1 MYYIGKNPKGCIP
14 VWKRKMNALDKTALV
29 LVIIGAINWGLVAF
43 GINLVPIISFGS
55 EVVASIIYLLV
66 GISGLYAIKL
76 LV

>member
-1 MYYIGKNPKGCIP
+1 
-14 VWKRKMNALDKTALV
+14 MNALDKTALV